1 MDKGVYKMIAISEE
15 EALGRQLEAGRIMA
29 GLSQGE
35 LGALAGLSAST
46 VSNIENGR
54 NSTSDSVRAVRRAL
68 RGKGVNLTFG
78 NNQAQVSICFIDRN
92 AEDED

>member
-1 MDKGVYKMIAISEE
+1 MIAISEDV
-15 EALGRQLEAGRIMA
+15 ALGRQLEAGRIMA

-35 LGALAGLSAST
+35 LAAIAGVSAST

-54 NSTSDSVRAVRRAL
+54 NSTAESLKAIRRAL
-68 RGKGVNLTFG
+68 KGKGVNLTFG

-92 AEDED
+92 AEDEE